1 LRWVSSR
8 RSHYETAFERNG
20 SCRCPSNCRPRL
32 GANADDAQSRR
43 YAVNDGT
50 GAIHP
55 VRTVH
60 DVADW
65 TVHDRANCT
74 ICNLANGTVRAASS
88 RAADEPISFRS
99 SLILNDGG
107 KYGAEST
114 AARSSPCESYAQ
126 HASDTPCS
134 LGSSRQ
140 SRAERQY
147 RQPAKSPGVGPPF
160 RQQLTRGYTRLLAAG
175 ATAELF
181 RQVNTR

>member
-1 LRWVSSR
+1 MGRHLGGQI
-8 RSHYETAFERNG
+8 YETAFERNG
-20 SCRCPSNCRPRL
+20 SCRCPSNRRPRL
-32 GANADDAQSRR
+32 GAKTDDAQSRR

-60 DVADW
+60 DC
-65 TVHDRANCT
+65 TVHDHANCT
-74 ICNLANGTVRAASS
+74 ICNLANGTLRAASS

-107 KYGAEST
+107 NDGAEST
-114 AARSSPCESYAQ
+114 AARSSPCESHAQ

-160 RQQLTRGYTRLLAAG
+160 RQQLTRGYARLFAAG